1 MPPDLLRVDLREND
15 IMKLMFASD
24 LHGSLPATEKVLATF
39 ERNGAQWLVLL
50 GDLLNHG
57 PRNALPAGYQPAAV
71 AERLNPYK
79 ERVIAVR
86 GNCDSEVDQMLLQFP
101 IMAGWQQ
108 IIMPET
114 RLFLTHGHLY
124 HPGALPPL
132 RKGDVLVYGHTHLP
146 EAQQQADI
154 ICFNPGSVSIPKG
167 GYPASYGMLDQG
179 VLQVL
184 ALHNDELVTQLDL
197 KKLL

>member
-1 MPPDLLRVDLREND
+1 
-15 IMKLMFASD
+15 MKLMFASD
-24 LHGSLPATEKVLATF
+24 LHGSLPATKKTLEIFDRSGV
-39 ERNGAQWLVLL
+39 QWLVLL

-57 PRNALPAGYQPAAV
+57 PRNALPTGYQPAAV
-71 AERLNPYK
+71 AECLNPYK
-79 ERVIAVR
+79 NQIIAVR

-101 IMAGWQQ
+101 IMADWQQ

-124 HPGALPPL
+124 HPAALPPL

-146 EAQQQADI
+146 QAEWQDDV

-167 GYPASYGMLDQG
+167 GYPASYGMLDGG

-184 ALHNDELVTQLDL
+184 ALQNDEPVTQLSL
-197 KKLL
+197 KTK